1 MHDDSTLSF
10 STLRQDSLLIGEY
23 ELDSSYASW
32 MANSTASISA
42 TAYFPSADLVTLLEE
57 DATNLILQRKLVSPL
72 TDEELFRDISASYR
86 NRKSDSHA
94 LLTLKGYKA
103 TPNQDRSILVR
114 FSVNA
119 TNTKTKGVKNHKQS
133 NEALLMGIFDGH
145 GDQGHKVSQYVAL
158 ELPKVFGRTIEQQQQ
173 LTGASTASTQIN
185 PVDPRYNN
193 LISQVFKATFL
204 KIDANEPIQGSGGGT
219 TASTFFYPGI
229 GPNLYLANVGDS
241 TTIIAHYST
250 SSRRSTIVKQNRRD
264 KPHLPEERK
273 RIEESGGTV
282 YIPFQLKTKGS
293 QGPEESSRL
302 LITLE
307 DGSTLGLAMSRSI
320 GDVEGKK
327 FGLVAEPT
335 VDVFDVEQY
344 YLEQQFSKQQMK
356 ESEWFAA
363 VASDGLYD
371 VIPRIE
377 VIQSLGESLFG
388 RSSIECTCEV
398 LIRKA
403 GRLWIR
409 NTAASPYR
417 DDITLGVSKIWLKY

>member
-119 TNTKTKGVKNHKQS
+119 TNTKTEGVKNHKQS

-145 GDQGHKVSQYVAL
+145 GDQGHEVSQYVAL

-173 LTGASTASTQIN
+173 LMGASTAST
-185 PVDPRYNN
+185 
-193 LISQVFKATFL
+193 
-204 KIDANEPIQGSGGGT
+204 
-219 TASTFFYPGI
+219 
-229 GPNLYLANVGDS
+229 
-241 TTIIAHYST
+241 
-250 SSRRSTIVKQNRRD
+250 
-264 KPHLPEERK
+264 
-273 RIEESGGTV
+273 
-282 YIPFQLKTKGS
+282 
-293 QGPEESSRL
+293 
-302 LITLE
+302 
-307 DGSTLGLAMSRSI
+307 
-320 GDVEGKK
+320 
-327 FGLVAEPT
+327 
-335 VDVFDVEQY
+335 
-344 YLEQQFSKQQMK
+344 
-356 ESEWFAA
+356 
-363 VASDGLYD
+363 
-371 VIPRIE
+371 
-377 VIQSLGESLFG
+377 
-388 RSSIECTCEV
+388 
-398 LIRKA
+398 
-403 GRLWIR
+403 
-409 NTAASPYR
+409 
-417 DDITLGVSKIWLKY
+417 